1 MTAKK
6 NHAKL
11 VNHVV
16 DEAIKTADTTAKT
29 IVVGNVAYPAEW
41 VQPTKTFS
49 ITSCVE
55 NHKYNEDYN
64 SMSDDEQKNNPSFK
78 MGIRVLTTAEAALVN
93 YDRHN
98 EGQVTAGRMIWV
110 SEFDIRNAIFANPLL
125 NTRREEILQ
134 LKNFDVLV
142 GCIIKVRQIVVPQ
155 GASFVFPYGVD
166 TNVAENIVIINVVES
181 IAMCPY
187 GRVAATEQRDMIVD
201 YAREN
206 KLSADATLHVL
217 KDYIVLDATTRDL
230 LVKDLNPKAEE
241 TSQLIG
247 TLKAMQDAG
256 LDATVIAA
264 FLANNK

>member
-1 MTAKK
+1 MSAKK
-6 NHAKL
+6 NNAEL
-11 VNHVV
+11 VNNVV
-16 DEAIKTADTTAKT
+16 AEAIKTADTTAKT